1 MRKFLF
7 NVLLLTLSFNLFAQ
21 SSTRE
26 LKKAV
31 ELKIT
36 GEGGANGAC
45 VAWHPVQKKYYAA
58 MAGNV
63 AFPMNVFN
71 EKGTRLSD
79 DGQTTLFDVR
89 GLWYNPN
96 SKTLQ
101 ANGYNTFGWTEYKLN
116 AKGMPEDV
124 RTLVSDMHQPNSQSV
139 GAYNTKNNKVYFLND
154 EGSLE
159 VYAVDGTY
167 EDLADLRLSVT
178 KKDDD
183 GSVHNEDVLD
193 NYNSTTVVYTGIAN
207 AEFGVLNHI
216 GKQIELYS
224 QKDGHLTQ
232 TLQLPDDA
240 PFQKLL
246 NFAYANGI
254 YWLFD
259 KEERKWVGYK

>member
-1 MRKFLF
+1 MRKLLSTTLFLA
-7 NVLLLTLSFNLFAQ
+7 VSFGLFAQ
-21 SSTRE
+21 SPTRE
-26 LKKAV
+26 LKKV
-31 ELKIT
+31 MELKIY

-79 DGQTTLFDVR
+79 NEQTTLFDVR
-89 GLWYNPN
+89 GLWYNTS

-116 AKGMPEDV
+116 AKGMPDDV
-124 RTLVSDMHQPNSQSV
+124 RTLISDMHQPNSQSV
-139 GAYNTKNNKVYFLND
+139 GAYNSKNNKVYFLNE

-159 VYAVDGTY
+159 VFSADGTY
-167 EDLADLRLSVT
+167 EDLVDIRLSVT

-183 GSVHNEDVLD
+183 GSVHNDDVLD

-224 QKDGHLTQ
+224 QKDGYLTQ
-232 TLQLPDDA
+232 TLQLPGDA